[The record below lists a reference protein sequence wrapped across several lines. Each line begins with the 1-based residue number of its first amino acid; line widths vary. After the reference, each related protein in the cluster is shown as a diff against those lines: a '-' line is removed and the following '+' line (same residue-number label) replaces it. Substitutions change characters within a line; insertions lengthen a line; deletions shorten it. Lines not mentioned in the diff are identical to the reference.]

1 MKKIFL
7 CLMLVSV
14 LFLTGCGK
22 LDDKKIKEKFVNDV
36 ANLKGYYL
44 EGELSL
50 TNNDDTY
57 KYDVKVSYAKDDN
70 FKVILTNKNNNYE
83 QTILRNNEGV
93 YVITPSLNK
102 SFKFQSEWPYNN
114 SQSYL
119 LQSVAQDLKNDE
131 EYQFAQKGKDYI
143 FTTKTNY
150 PNNPNYTKQ
159 NIILD
164 ENNNLKKVEVLDDNN
179 ISYIVFTV
187 TELDKKA
194 TFDDEYFEL
203 DNSTEQNNNNEIK
216 DENKEQKIEET
227 NENDKTTNNS
237 SEEQTELESNTNN
250 EEETTTSS
258 STLDEAL
265 FPLYL
270 PENTALSNKEIIDT
284 TNGQR
289 VIMTFAGDNP
299 FILVQETV
307 TKEEELT
314 IVPTYGEPYLLIDT
328 VGSLTDMSYTWT
340 SNGIEYYIVSDVMA
354 TNELLEVAKSIN
366 VVSVISEK

>member
-22 LDDKKIKEKFVNDV
+22 LDDKEIKDKFVNDV
-36 ANLKGYYL
+36 ASLKSYYL

-57 KYDVKVSYAKDDN
+57 KYDVEVSYAKDDF
-70 FKVILTNKNNNYE
+70 FKVVLTNKSNNYE

-119 LQSVAQDLKNDE
+119 LQSVAQDLKNDN
-131 EYQFAQKGKDYI
+131 EYQFVQKDKDYI

-159 NIILD
+159 NITLD
-164 ENNNLKKVEVLDDNN
+164 ENNNLKRVEVLDDND

-187 TELDKKA
+187 TDLDKKA
-194 TFDDEYFEL
+194 TFNDDYFQL
-203 DNSTEQNNNNEIK
+203 DNQVKESKENNQTQNNE
-216 DENKEQKIEET
+216 
-227 NENDKTTNNS
+227 NENQTSEDNKTTNN
-237 SEEQTELESNTNN
+237 ESNEQKEATK
-250 EEETTTSS
+250 EENLETSNA
-258 STLDEAL
+258 TLDEAL

-270 PENTALSNKEIIDT
+270 PANTALTNKETIDT

-289 VIMTFAGDNP
+289 VIMTFSGDNP

-307 TKEEELT
+307 SKEEELT
-314 IVPTYGEPYLLIDT
+314 IIPTYGEPYLLIDT

-340 SNGIEYYIVSDVMA
+340 SNGIEYYIVSDVMS
-354 TNELLEVAKSIN
+354 TDELLEVAKSIN
-366 VVSVISEK
+366 VVSVIGEK

>member
-7 CLMLVSV
+7 CLMLISV

-22 LDDKKIKEKFVNDV
+22 LDDKKIKDNFVKEIE
-36 ANLKGYYL
+36 NLKSYYL
-44 EGELSL
+44 EGELNL
-50 TNNDDTY
+50 TNNDDNY
-57 KYDVKVSYAKDDN
+57 KYNVEVSFSKDDL
-70 FKVILTNKNNNYE
+70 FKVVLTNKNNNYE
-83 QTILRNNEGV
+83 QTILRNKEGV
-93 YVITPSLNK
+93 YVITPALNK
-102 SFKFQSEWPYNN
+102 TFKFQSEWPYNN

-119 LQSVAQDLKNDE
+119 LQSVANDLKNDP
-131 EYQFAQKGKDYI
+131 EYKFTQKDKNYI

-164 ENNNLKKVEVLDDNN
+164 ENNNLKRVEVLDDKD
-179 ISYIVFTV
+179 ISYIVFEV
-187 TELDKKA
+187 KEIDKKA
-194 TFDDEYFEL
+194 TFDDNYFEL
-203 DNSTEQNNNNEIK
+203 SSQITEEEQNEVQNDKNES
-216 DENKEQKIEET
+216 NKEK
-227 NENDKTTNNS
+227 DKTTNDDTS
-237 SEEQTELESNTNN
+237 KEDITNK
-250 EEETTTSS
+250 EETETSNA
-258 STLDEAL
+258 TIEEAL

-270 PENTALSNKEIIDT
+270 PENTALSNKETIDT

-289 VIMTFAGDNP
+289 VIMTFSGDNP

-307 TKEEELT
+307 SKEEELT

-340 SNGIEYYIVSDVMA
+340 SNGIEYYIVSDVME
-354 TNELLEVAKSIN
+354 TKELLEVAKSIN